1 MHVLLC
7 RNSVLSGQ
15 YFLAVLDYFSMLIKR
30 ILGALL
36 FSFFFYSF
44 SYADLP
50 VVPKSTAEIVTEFSQ
65 MSPGQ
70 TAWIGI
76 RLTLEKGWHTYWQNP
91 GDNGLPVKI
100 NWTLPKGVTVDAVLW
115 PAPTS
120 FRTGTFLNYGYT
132 DEVIAMAR
140 IHLSPTLTVGDS
152 LNLGAEA
159 KWLICQESC
168 IPQSANLKGRIHLVL
183 PGKEKHVELA
193 SLEKTQKQLPKAL
206 KSTGNIYEDGRYI
219 MLSFPVEKLDTD
231 KLREADFFPESGVSI
246 PVTEVWHWNL
256 KSDKLVLWSAGSQQ
270 SNRVPFKGLLKLTYR
285 DGDISTFWISV
296 TPTTQAIAIPG
307 ASFQHARKIALTI
320 AFAFLGGIFLN
331 LMPCVLPV
339 LSLKTLSLAKQKNER
354 PLIVRLHG
362 IAYTMGILVSMLA
375 LSGTL
380 ILLKKSGHY
389 IGWGFQMQSPI
400 FVGCMAV
407 LMLLIGLMFSDVL
420 QMPGRNWLVKTSSKS
435 MKPWLQSESLL
446 GSFMTGLVATLV
458 ATPCTA
464 PFMATAIGVALS
476 QSPFTALVIFMS
488 LGLGIAAPYLALSFI
503 PATLK
508 WIPKPGMW
516 MVTFKKILAVPMYLS
531 SVWLIWV
538 LVMQLNVSVSTV
550 TPFSSAT
557 LATLRASNQPVLVDV
572 TAAWCLTCQVN
583 ERLVLK
589 TPAVQNLL
597 KEKGIAYLVADWT
610 NQDKEIT
617 QYLQSLNRSGVPL
630 YVYYAPGKEPVI
642 LPQILTQNNLKS
654 ALN

>member
-1 MHVLLC
+1 M
-7 RNSVLSGQ
+7 
-15 YFLAVLDYFSMLIKR
+15 LDYFSMRNKC

-36 FSFFFYSF
+36 LSFFFFSF

-50 VVPKSTAEIVTEFSQ
+50 STQKSTAEIVTEFSQ

-70 TAWIGI
+70 IAWVGVKFS
-76 RLTLEKGWHTYWQNP
+76 LEKGWHTYWQNP

-100 NWTLPKGVTVDAVLW
+100 NWTLPKGVTVDAVMW
-115 PAPTS
+115 PAPAA

-140 IHLSPTLTVGDS
+140 IRLSPTLTVGDS
-152 LNLGAEA
+152 LTIGAQA

-168 IPQSANLKGRIHLVL
+168 IPQSADLKSQIQLVL
-183 PGKEKHVELA
+183 PGKEKRIELA
-193 SLEKTQKQLPKAL
+193 SLDKTQKQLPKAL
-206 KSTGNIYEDGRYI
+206 KSTGNIYEDGHYI
-219 MLSFPVEKLDTD
+219 MLSFHVEKLDVD

-246 PVTEVWHWNL
+246 PVTEAWHWHTKL
-256 KSDKLVLWSAGSQQ
+256 DKLVLWSAGSQP
-270 SNRVPFKGLLKLTYR
+270 SNRLPFHGLLKLTYR
-285 DGDISTFWISV
+285 NGDISTFWIAV

-339 LSLKTLSLAKQKNER
+339 LSLKALSLAKQKNER

-362 IAYTMGILVSMLA
+362 IAYTLGILASMLA

-380 ILLKKSGHY
+380 IFLKKSGQY

-407 LMLLIGLMFSDVL
+407 LMLLIGLMFSDVI
-420 QMPGRNWLVKTSSKS
+420 QMPGSNWLVKTSSKS
-435 MKPWLQSESLL
+435 TKPWLQYESLA

-464 PFMATAIGVALS
+464 PFMATAIGVALA
-476 QSPFTALVIFMS
+476 QSTFTALVIFMS

-538 LVMQLNVSVSTV
+538 LVMQLNVSVPTAK
-550 TPFSSAT
+550 PFSPTT
-557 LATLRASNQPVLVDV
+557 LATLRAAHQPVLVDV

-589 TPAVQNLL
+589 TPDIQQLL
-597 KEKGIAYLVADWT
+597 KEKGITYLVADWT

-617 QYLQSLNRSGVPL
+617 QYLQSLNREGVPL

-642 LPQILTQNNLKS
+642 LPQILTKSSLKA